1 MNVFS
6 NEPFAVTSSESC
18 WPTVMVPSAEMLFG
32 RNAKGRH
39 GMYRKSMRAWK
50 SLWSGMPSV
59 TVPLA
64 CPLALPL
71 DPLCSTLMDIVGEI
85 EKRTGVDPPGSVWSS
100 KQLCASFIAFASLSV
115 ESSQ

>member
-1 MNVFS
+1 MMIGITWIGICGPPVGGTVNVFS

-71 DPLCSTLMDIVGEI
+71 N
-85 EKRTGVDPPGSVWSS
+85 
-100 KQLCASFIAFASLSV
+100 
-115 ESSQ
+115 